1 MVALLKV
8 NRCSCSALGEL
19 PKRPTARKITV
30 DARVVR
36 PAMKVKYTD
45 SGSRCDRANGPGR
58 HQVPTEQRGARA
70 RVGRIQTVN
79 YAANDRLP

>member
-1 MVALLKV
+1 
-8 NRCSCSALGEL
+8 
-19 PKRPTARKITV
+19 
-30 DARVVR
+30 
-36 PAMKVKYTD
+36 MKVKYTD